1 MDRHLKDTWTV
12 FKIMG
17 EFVEGFE
24 ALRDIW
30 PSVSLFGGARI
41 KRGSPDYKNA
51 VQVAESLAR
60 AGFAVIT
67 GGGPGTMEAANRGA
81 ELGGGRSIGLNIR
94 LPDEQAA
101 NSYADTVVDFKYFFA
116 RKVMFVKY
124 ACGIVGLPGGYGT
137 LDEIF
142 EALTLVQT
150 RKIKGMPVVL
160 YGTSFWQGLIEWI
173 EQQPLERRMLRKRDL
188 QLFHLTDDAD
198 EVADVI
204 KRHFVRQQRS
214 QGIDMVEG
222 RETP

>member
-30 PSVSLFGGARI
+30 PSVSIFGSARV
-41 KRGSPDYKNA
+41 KRGSRTYKEA
-51 VQVAESLAR
+51 VHVAEALAKQ
-60 AGFAVIT
+60 GFAVIT
-67 GGGPGTMEAANRGA
+67 GGGPGLMEAANRGA

-94 LPDEQAA
+94 LPAEQGA
-101 NSYADTVVDFKYFFA
+101 NPYADTVVEFKYFFA

-150 RKIKGMPVVL
+150 NKIKGMPVVL
-160 YGTSFWQGLIEWI
+160 YGTSFWRGLIEWI

-188 QLFHLTDDAD
+188 KLFHLTDDPD
-198 EVADVI
+198 EVAEI
-204 KRHFVRQQRS
+204 IRKHFLRQQRLP
-214 QGIDMVEG
+214 GLEMADG
-222 RETP
+222 RDTP